1 MPIPPDT
8 GFTPPQSP
16 DPLLQELFIGTEA
29 WPWRILVLC
38 LMLNQTSRKQVEPVS
53 HKFFAAYPNPESLL
67 MADHEDLHKML
78 RPLGF
83 GNKRA
88 KTIKKMSIE
97 YLTDV
102 WGDVSE
108 LYGVGKYAVD
118 AWRIFVEGRWAEVS
132 PEDHALINY
141 RNWVMDVKVTQKSVD
156 PDDALWDEMIRVKR
170 EWWAQFDENSQPN
183 RTWSSGATLWLST
196 QQYLANVGL
205 GKPDEWVESL
215 RIACD
220 SSLKRAVPA
229 EIPPG
234 TPVFIL
240 LPHERRLV
248 DAIWFGKPPYD
259 SWGAWREP
267 ATGEIYTLIERIV
280 AEVGIAVWYK
290 QN

>member
-16 DPLLQELFIGTEA
+16 EPLLQELFVGSEA

-38 LMLNQTSRKQVEPVS
+38 VMLNQTSRKQVEPVC
-53 HKFFAAYPNPESLL
+53 HKFFAAFPNPEFLL
-67 MADHEDLHKML
+67 SADHEDIHKIV

-97 YLTDV
+97 YLTDA
-102 WGDVSE
+102 WEDVSE
-108 LYGVGKYAVD
+108 LFGIGKYAVD
-118 AWRIFVEGRWAEVS
+118 AWRIFVEGRWNDVT
-132 PEDHALINY
+132 PDDHALCDY
-141 RNWVMDVKVTQKSVD
+141 HRWVTGAKPKPKVD
-156 PDDALWDEMIRVKR
+156 PDDVSWDEMIRAKR
-170 EWWAQFDENSQPN
+170 EWWSQFSEDDQPN
-183 RTWSSGATLWLST
+183 RTWSSGATLWLNS

-205 GKPDEWVESL
+205 AHSDEWVESL

-220 SSLKRAVPA
+220 SKLRRAVPS

-240 LPHERRLV
+240 LPHERRLA
-248 DAIWFGKPPYD
+248 DAVWFGKPPHD
-259 SWGAWREP
+259 SWGAWRDIG
-267 ATGEIYTLIERIV
+267 TGEIYTLIERIV
-280 AEVGIAVWYK
+280 KDVGVQVWYK
-290 QN
+290 EC